1 MIVLACIHFFDIFC
15 DSFTLW
21 SKFPLSFVWHWFES
35 QVEKQESQCVAV
47 ATFDHSNRFCFGW
60 FIVFNTTF
68 NNISVISWRSVLLV
82 EKTSNL
88 SQVTDN
94 LYHIM
99 LYQVH
104 LAMIK
109 RFDINLVKN
118 IPKNYGLHGRPE
130 VKNIYTI
137 LHNINPLY
145 HLKTLKQIWMFIL
158 YLNLSII
165 YNI

>member
-1 MIVLACIHFFDIFC
+1 
-15 DSFTLW
+15 
-21 SKFPLSFVWHWFES
+21 
-35 QVEKQESQCVAV
+35 V

-145 HLKTLKQIWMFIL
+145 HLKTLKQI
-158 YLNLSII
+158 
-165 YNI
+165 